1 MVMAGRSIAAARC
14 TMPIRSGSST
24 SPTGCRSTPGRPT
37 IPRSNR
43 RRCSSASQRKARRLH
58 RWRRPRKR
66 LDGDVFWPGP
76 QRVVPA
82 NAGTH
87 TAWTHVLALEQ
98 RPFFNIEARGYGFLR
113 SQGRPGASW
122 CRPWL
127 AGMPMTHP
135 GEKFYPEGVHWDDPI
150 ARGTLPDL
158 LSKASVQYGARPAI
172 EFRDRPISFTEL
184 EAMVEVA
191 ASAFLRAG
199 YGKNTSVALF
209 LGNSP
214 DHPVNFFGALKAGA
228 RIVPLSPLDGERALS
243 HKLGDSGAPILV
255 TSDLSALLPMALKF
269 LEKGLLDRLIVC
281 EDDNWGAVGNPH
293 TPIPANPAITT
304 FRAFAEGATKPMQWP
319 AIAADDVA
327 LLQYTGGTTGLPKG
341 AMLSHGNLTSAVSIY
356 DVWGKA
362 ARAKR
367 DAVERVICVLPL
379 FHIYALTV
387 ILLRS
392 LTRGDLIS
400 LHQRFDVE
408 AVMRDIEVKRA
419 TAFPGVPTMW
429 IAIASLPDLES
440 RDLSSLV
447 SCGSGGAPLPVEV
460 ARIFE
465 RKVGMKLKSGWGMT
479 ETCSP
484 GTGHP
489 KEGPDKPGSIGLMLP
504 GIEMDVVSLED
515 PRQLMP
521 VGEVGE
527 IRIRGPNVTKGYWN
541 RPKET
546 AEAFVGD
553 RFLTGDIGYM
563 DEDGYF
569 YLVDRKKDMII
580 SGGFNVYPSVI
591 ESATYEH
598 PDVEEVVVIGIPDTY
613 RGEAAKAF
621 VKLRRGAKTLDLEG
635 LNAFLADKIGRHEMP
650 TALEIRDSLPRTPVG
665 KLSKKELIEEER
677 KKHDEAPA
685 PAPEPLKRARS

>member
-1 MVMAGRSIAAARC
+1 
-14 TMPIRSGSST
+14 
-24 SPTGCRSTPGRPT
+24 
-37 IPRSNR
+37 
-43 RRCSSASQRKARRLH
+43 
-58 RWRRPRKR
+58 
-66 LDGDVFWPGP
+66 
-76 QRVVPA
+76 
-82 NAGTH
+82 
-87 TAWTHVLALEQ
+87 
-98 RPFFNIEARGYGFLR
+98 
-113 SQGRPGASW
+113 
-122 CRPWL
+122 
-127 AGMPMTHP
+127 MTHP
-135 GEKFYPEGVHWDDPI
+135 GEKFYPEGVRWDDAI

-158 LSKASVQYGARPAI
+158 LSKAAVQFAARPAI
-172 EFRDRPISFTEL
+172 EFRDRAISYPEL

-199 YGKNTSVALF
+199 YGKDTSVALF

-214 DHPVNFFGALKAGA
+214 DHPTNFFGALKSGA
-228 RIVPLSPLDGERALS
+228 RIVHLSPLDGAIALS
-243 HKLGDSGAPILV
+243 HKLSDSGARVLV
-255 TSDLSALLPMALKF
+255 TSDLATLLPTALKF

-281 EDDNWGAVGNPH
+281 EDDHWGAVGDPH
-293 TPIPANPAITT
+293 TPIPDHPAIVT
-304 FRAFAEGATKPMQWP
+304 FRKFTEGAAKPAQWP
-319 AIAADDVA
+319 VISADDTD

-356 DVWGKA
+356 DVWGAK
-362 ARAKR
+362 ARAER
-367 DAVERVICVLPL
+367 DAVDRVICVLPL
-379 FHIYALTV
+379 FHIFALTV
-387 ILLRS
+387 VLLSSFRH
-392 LTRGDLIS
+392 GNLIS

-515 PRQLMP
+515 PKQVMP

-546 AEAFVGD
+546 AEALVRD

-563 DEDGYF
+563 DSDGYF

-580 SGGFNVYPSVI
+580 SGGFNVYPQMI
-591 ESATYEH
+591 EQAIYEH
-598 PDVEEVVVIGIPDTY
+598 PSVQEVIAIGIPDDY

-621 VKLRRGAKTLDLEG
+621 VKLRAGAAPFTLDELK
-635 LNAFLADKIGRHEMP
+635 AFLAGKLGKHEIP
-650 TALEIRDSLPRTPVG
+650 AALDFVDQLPRTSVG
-665 KLSKKELIEEER
+665 KLSRHELR
-677 KKHDEAPA
+677 SQQPA
-685 PAPEPLKRARS
+685 QPKQQQLASGGRL